1 MTPAEALNHDW
12 LNPIRLNTP
21 KIEKPLLARI
31 IMLYSNYG
39 QLLSGHFM
47 NRAEKILGYRKWSKN
62 IQIPL
67 ILPVVGNMGFKLH
80 RMILNATR
88 YSLFVDSGCKKAKSN
103 DFISSATVQWQ
114 LLSQFSAKGK
124 KSMSIYTLL
133 SNSQVLM
140 LLSKFNSSTHLAK
153 MLAPNKY
160 IVPHKRQLDIL
171 LQD

>member
-1 MTPAEALNHDW
+1 M
-12 LNPIRLNTP
+12 
-21 KIEKPLLARI
+21 LARI
-31 IMLYSNYG
+31 ILLYSDCG

-47 NRAEKILGYRKWSKN
+47 NKAEKILGYQQSPKN
-62 IQIPL
+62 ILIPL
-67 ILPVVGNMGFKLH
+67 ILPVVGNMGLKLH

-88 YSLFVDSGCKKAKSN
+88 YSLFIDLECKKAKSN

-114 LLSQFSAKGK
+114 LLPQFSAKGR

-140 LLSKFNSSTHLAK
+140 HFSEFNSSTHLAK